1 MPGFLKGLIEIEYR
15 RLSDAERGDWSWR
28 VMRRSPKVCV
38 RGAFAITPAIILMA
52 RVDAYLITYWMMAF
66 WGDVLVGVGEA
77 APSAHT
83 LGPKK

>member
-1 MPGFLKGLIEIEYR
+1 MQRAGGR
-15 RLSDAERGDWSWR
+15 RRAARDDT
-28 VMRRSPKVCV
+28 
-38 RGAFAITPAIILMA
+38 FAVTPAIILIA

-66 WGDVLVGVGEA
+66 WGDVLVGEA